1 MNNLILIVDGPY
13 LAHRSFGAPYKLTT
27 TTNLDATMIH
37 SFIRTLNSLRKQF
50 LPKQIIIAWES
61 HGTKS
66 WRRELLPE
74 YKPSSG
80 TVTQEY
86 IDELRDLQLLL
97 YLLGV
102 GQYYASS
109 NEADDVIATLV
120 KQAKDSGTVIYT
132 IDKDIMQLVNENVH
146 IWDGKQFHSKG
157 SILEKFK
164 VEPYQIP
171 DYLAIVGDSSDNIKG
186 IKGYGPVKVVELL
199 NKYISIEG
207 IPNNEKIWNYRP
219 QMVLN
224 KKLTTLN
231 DKCQLEPVPN
241 KDFKTNETIASI
253 MDKYE
258 LKKMKEKIDEYKLL
272 GVNQ

>member
-50 LPKQIIIAWES
+50 LPRQIIIAWES

-66 WRRELLPE
+66 WRRELLSE

-80 TVTQEY
+80 SVTQEY
-86 IDELRDLQLLL
+86 IDELRDLQILL

-102 GQYYASS
+102 KQYNASN

-120 KQAKDSGTVIYT
+120 KQMKEDMTFIYT
-132 IDKDIMQLVNENVH
+132 IDKDIMQLINKVVH
-146 IWDGKQFHSKG
+146 VWDGKQFYSENVVKK
-157 SILEKFK
+157 KFK

-186 IKGYGPVKVVELL
+186 IKGYGPVKAVELL
-199 NKYISIEG
+199 NKYMLIEG
-207 IPNNEKIWNYRP
+207 IPNTEKIWNEEVQLAFNR
-219 QMVLN
+219 
-224 KKLTTLN
+224 KLITLN
-231 DKCQLEPVPN
+231 DECELEPVPN
-241 KDFKTNETIASI
+241 KDFKTNETIVSI

-258 LKKMKEKIDEYKLL
+258 LKKMKEKIEEYRLL
-272 GVNQ
+272 GGN